1 MGGNMSAGKIETEPL
16 SLAGGRSLEQAQ
28 EIRHKL
34 LDLHKSI
41 IDVTRI
47 AHERIHGRVSAGEF
61 LGVLVEGAE
70 YAWLRPLTA
79 LIVQLDELDE
89 AQDPVAAQDADAW
102 RSELASLLHA
112 DAGGSDFQRRYA
124 ELLQASPE
132 VGLAHAAVL
141 RALRAQKAG

>member
-1 MGGNMSAGKIETEPL
+1 MSAVKIETGPL
-16 SLAGGRSLEQAQ
+16 PLAGGRRLQ
-28 EIRHKL
+28 EMQEMRHKL
-34 LDLHKSI
+34 LDLHKAI

-61 LGVLVEGAE
+61 LRTLVEGAE

-89 AQDPVAAQDADAW
+89 AQDPVAVLDAEAW
-102 RSELASLLHA
+102 RGELAMLLHA
-112 DAGGSDFQRRYA
+112 DAEGGDFQRRYA
-124 ELLQASPE
+124 ELLQASPD
-132 VGLAHAAVL
+132 VGVAHAAVT